1 VCGREGVVVAMPF
14 CRLYRCIEGG
24 ARQRPY
30 SLIYRQGKINDY
42 YLLKNAKDVDNTEVN
57 EK

>member
-1 VCGREGVVVAMPF
+1 MRTKFILKSFMPL
-14 CRLYRCIEGG
+14 R
-24 ARQRPY
+24 AWNP
-30 SLIYRQGKINDY
+30 RQGKINDY